1 MLRTIIELGLLRL
14 KEISTTEKRLA
25 KQHRLGNSTG
35 KETWFKSPPKSIIE
49 YQKVWEKNPTLVAFS
64 IAQPLRFKLPK
75 KKKGDAKEKKEFVC
89 HPTGV
94 SEYKSDRYWRY
105 LFRKGWASKGEELG
119 LTVSGGKKI
128 YKSYYIDKKQ
138 KNPKTT
144 KRAQYKTILSVDK
157 FPSPH
162 TSKIFLDTFWSEVK
176 KLKKKIMSQSPGVC
190 ASCLKKVDELAWNM
204 RPMPTFIIEK
214 ENFFPGL
221 NTSSSPGIPLCRA
234 CTYLLAAGRNE
245 VETKLRTWMG
255 GMSVFLIPCFLG
267 EQVVNKKALELL
279 VQKVESLQDEME
291 SPWKAREDLFR
302 KFASSQD
309 LISGLH
315 IIFFKKV
322 QASFEVLAW
331 FPEVLPTRIRDVS
344 DSIEKTIKRHLES
357 KWLPKSEFND
367 AKILRSDFNL
377 LFPFLGE
384 MFEPILDGNKRDK
397 VPARESLTY
406 LASIFLDLPFDEMR
420 LVHFLHGQLTGAI
433 ASSKTWRQ
441 AKEQLSRM
449 CFLGIM
455 SLEIYREVKGM
466 MQANSQE
473 PYILDFAGLEKHR
486 PIFEKPEK
494 QYAFIAGLL
503 FGEMEYAQNLYHDGG
518 FPGLNQSRNL
528 HFTLDDLRRIAKE
541 SFQKIHFL
549 SYENREKIRVN
560 LQKVKDVCSRLSSL
574 DTTVSRT
581 WDISTEEA
589 GFYFSLGW
597 ASAQHVFGK
606 EKNGGKNEKN
616 EKA

>member
-1 MLRTIIELGLLRL
+1 
-14 KEISTTEKRLA
+14 
-25 KQHRLGNSTG
+25 
-35 KETWFKSPPKSIIE
+35 
-49 YQKVWEKNPTLVAFS
+49 
-64 IAQPLRFKLPK
+64 
-75 KKKGDAKEKKEFVC
+75 
-89 HPTGV
+89 
-94 SEYKSDRYWRY
+94 
-105 LFRKGWASKGEELG
+105 
-119 LTVSGGKKI
+119 
-128 YKSYYIDKKQ
+128 
-138 KNPKTT
+138 
-144 KRAQYKTILSVDK
+144 
-157 FPSPH
+157 
-162 TSKIFLDTFWSEVK
+162 
-176 KLKKKIMSQSPGVC
+176 
-190 ASCLKKVDELAWNM
+190 
-204 RPMPTFIIEK
+204 
-214 ENFFPGL
+214 
-221 NTSSSPGIPLCRA
+221 
-234 CTYLLAAGRNE
+234 
-245 VETKLRTWMG
+245 
-255 GMSVFLIPCFLG
+255 MSVFLIPCFLG